1 MHEKYTKLLNGKTQV
16 SFDCGFV
23 TKNKAFLTNNF
34 RKIPEQTNGL
44 QTASTCMEGA
54 CLLLRAELEERS
66 LEMTAV
72 RRGASSVPV
81 GERCAS
87 YASEFSDL
95 RLKKDTL
102 SAQGIWRSRGFM
114 AGGPIAPRRQQQRTA
129 WVNFSERDPG

>member
-1 MHEKYTKLLNGKTQV
+1 
-16 SFDCGFV
+16 
-23 TKNKAFLTNNF
+23 
-34 RKIPEQTNGL
+34 
-44 QTASTCMEGA
+44 MEGA

-95 RLKKDTL
+95 RLKKDRHTFC
-102 SAQGIWRSRGFM
+102 SRELPGFM
-114 AGGPIAPRRQQQRTA
+114 AGGPIGLLRL
-129 WVNFSERDPG
+129 F

>member
-1 MHEKYTKLLNGKTQV
+1 MHEKYTKFLNGKIQV

-114 AGGPIAPRRQQQRTA
+114 AGGPIAPRRQQRTA